1 MHRAR
6 TPLTPYDGS
15 GVFAMQHE
23 CMAARREL
31 CTDAPI
37 SCARATTVLT
47 SRRCGSRYGHR
58 QLAGAQAARAPHARP
73 SWRCCP
79 QARCRAGLRVAKIAS
94 CIATHTQRL
103 SRPHSWISSTYD
115 EGSSVGSGAGC
126 PHRGLCHSRE
136 RTCGWIHTQ
145 RATGAPGLFAP
156 RRCAALSIAASL
168 GEEGGREARRADSLR
183 TIQGREERTARRYE
197 GLL

>member
-1 MHRAR
+1 MHCAR

-47 SRRCGSRYGHR
+47 SRCCGPRYGHC
-58 QLAGAQAARAPHARP
+58 QLAGAQAARAPHTCS
-73 SWRCCP
+73 SWRCRP

-94 CIATHTQRL
+94 CIAIHTQRL
-103 SRPHSWISSTYD
+103 SRHHSWVFSTYHD
-115 EGSSVGSGAGC
+115 GSSVRSGARCADG
-126 PHRGLCHSRE
+126 GLCHSRE
-136 RTCGWIHTQ
+136 CASGWIRTQ
-145 RATGAPGLFAP
+145 GAPSAPGLFAP

-168 GEEGGREARRADSLR
+168 GEEGGREARRAGSHG
-183 TIQGREERTARRYE
+183 TIQGRREHT
-197 GLL
+197 